1 MAHTPSSLDPNC
13 LEFVERILNPTVKV
27 NLERLNVAHLDE
39 RSLLYL
45 VTALLLEARLHRQ
58 TEIQVKPPGSSSI
71 AQRFCSFTALTSAF
85 GLAILA
91 FSGLSLALYIG
102 FSLAHSSSSQPQIKP
117 HHELSV
123 RNYTVKLNGEL

>member
-1 MAHTPSSLDPNC
+1 MANTPSSLDPNC

-45 VTALLLEARLHRQ
+45 ITALLLEARLHRQ
-58 TEIQVKPPGSSSI
+58 TEIKVQPPGSFST
-71 AQRFCSFTALTSAF
+71 AQRFYSFTALTSAF

-117 HHELSV
+117 QYEQSLGNSI
-123 RNYTVKLNGEL
+123 VKLNGEL

>member
-13 LEFVERILNPTVKV
+13 LEFVERTLNPTVKV
-27 NLERLNVAHLDE
+27 NLERLNVANLDE

-45 VTALLLEARLHRQ
+45 TTALLLEARLHRQ
-58 TEIQVKPPGSSSI
+58 TEIKVKPPSGLSI

-102 FSLAHSSSSQPQIKP
+102 FSLAQPSSSQPQIKP
-117 HHELSV
+117 QQELSIG
-123 RNYTVKLNGEL
+123 NSTVKLNGEL